1 MNKIFY
7 ILFLGLILLGCVA
20 TASTVNNNTPAPAG
34 QIIEQDVGRV
44 NHTKSLDDF
53 VSMGRDI
60 ENVVLMRAIKWH
72 IEHRIII
79 NNNSTIV
86 FN

>member
-34 QIIEQDVGRV
+34 QIIEQDTDEMLELVREMEENRV
-44 NHTKSLDDF
+44 KA
-53 VSMGRDI
+53 I
-60 ENVVLMRAIKWH
+60 YVVVIS
-72 IEHRIII
+72 EPEIII
-79 NNNSTIV
+79 AKPPEKV
-86 FN
+86 HW